1 VLEADRLERRRAR
14 THECAAWRVDGWTH
28 GRVIGRTCVR
38 LKRSWAAAYADHMP
52 DPKTEEMQ
60 LEQLHKERVEREQ
73 ANEAPEPADEHTHE
87 RRADRAAYLRDKL
100 DERAKSEDE
109 SA

>member
-1 VLEADRLERRRAR
+1 
-14 THECAAWRVDGWTH
+14 
-28 GRVIGRTCVR
+28 
-38 LKRSWAAAYADHMP
+38 MP

-60 LEQLHKERVEREQ
+60 LEQLQKERTEREQ
-73 ANEAPEPADEHTHE
+73 ADDAPEPADEATHK